1 MTAPSKTGKSVRI
14 DDPYLWLEDLS
25 GERAL
30 RWVEEQNASTLSE
43 LRSERLEEMQAEALA
58 IMDASDKIPSVQRRG
73 DFLYQ
78 FWRDADHPQ
87 GLWRRTTLDQYL
99 AEQTDWETVVD
110 VDALAA
116 AEDENWVWAGAE
128 VLEPEYAR
136 ALILLSRGGADTVVV
151 REFDM
156 TTKQFV
162 PGGFTVAEARTDI
175 SWEDDDTVL
184 VATDFG
190 EGSLSAIGMPLIVKR
205 WRRGTA
211 LDQAETVFTARAGD
225 LGAAAGVYRTPGY
238 ERTLFVRMID
248 NRNKEIFLLHGGELV
263 QLDIPADGSV
273 SMHRQWIVISV
284 PTGWTRG
291 DASHPSGTVLV
302 ADLDEFLSG
311 TADLHI
317 IYEPGG
323 PSIFQGAVWTRDY
336 LVVATLED
344 VASRLH
350 VMTPGIWEA
359 HPIPGVPENTDTYIE
374 AIDPFSN
381 EIFLS
386 STSLDKPR
394 RILHGLVGGSVREI
408 KTAPARFNADDLVVS
423 QHFATSL
430 DGTRIPYF
438 LVTHRDSTGPAPTLL
453 HGYGGFAISQLP
465 GYLGVTGRL
474 WVERGGNFALAN
486 IRGGGEYGPDWYFQS
501 INAGRHRVAEDF
513 AAVATDLI
521 ERGVTTA
528 AGLGATGTSAG
539 GLLMGVMLTQ
549 YPQLFGALVCGQPL
563 LDMRRFPVLGVGA
576 AFVAEYGN
584 PDDPDDWEFIKQY
597 SPYHNI
603 DADRTY
609 PPILITTSTN
619 DDRVHPGHAR
629 KMTAALQAAGHQ
641 AALYESTD
649 GGHAGASTNAQAAF
663 ETALMYEFLHRN
675 LDWALSHDRH

>member
-1 MTAPSKTGKSVRI
+1 MTATNETGKSVTV
-14 DDPYLWLEDLS
+14 DDPYLWLEDMA

-30 RWVEEQNASTLSE
+30 RWVEEMNASTQAE
-43 LRSERLEEMQAEALA
+43 LRSERLEQMQAEALA
-58 IMDASDKIPSVQRRG
+58 IMDSSDKITSVQRRG
-73 DFLYQ
+73 DYLYD
-78 FWRDADHPQ
+78 FWRDADHPR
-87 GLWRRTTLDQYL
+87 GLWRRTTLDEYL
-99 AEQTDWETVVD
+99 AEQTNWQTILD
-110 VDALAA
+110 VDALAS
-116 AEDENWVWAGAE
+116 AEDENWVFASTG
-128 VLEPEYAR
+128 VLEPEYSR
-136 ALILLSRGGADTVVV
+136 ALISLSRGGADTVVV

-156 TTKQFV
+156 TTMQFV
-162 PGGFTVAEARTDI
+162 PDGFTVAEARTDI
-175 SWEDDDTVL
+175 SWEDDNTVL

-190 EGSLSAIGMPLIVKR
+190 EGSLSVIGMPMIVKR
-205 WRRGTA
+205 WRRGTT
-211 LDQAETVFTARAGD
+211 LEQAETVFTAHEGD
-225 LGAAAGVYRTPGY
+225 LGAGGGVIRTPGY
-238 ERTLFVRMID
+238 EWTLFVRMID
-248 NRNKEIFLLHGGELV
+248 NRNKEIFVLHGGELSR
-263 QLDIPADGSV
+263 LNIPTDGSV
-273 SMHRQWIVISV
+273 SIHRQWILISV

-291 DASHPSGTVLV
+291 DTAYASGTVLV

-311 TADLHI
+311 TADLHVV
-317 IYEPGG
+317 YKPGG
-323 PSIFQGAVWTRDY
+323 SSIFQGAMWTKDY
-336 LVVATLED
+336 LVVASVMD

-350 VMTPGIWEA
+350 VMTPGTWA
-359 HPIPGVPENTDTYIE
+359 ARPIPGVPENTDTHIS
-374 AIDPFSN
+374 AIDTFSN

-386 STSLDKPR
+386 SISFDKPA
-394 RILHGLVGGSVREI
+394 RILHGQAGESVREI
-408 KTAPARFNADDLVVS
+408 KTAPTRFDADDLTVS

-438 LVTHRDSTGPAPTLL
+438 LVAHRDCTGPAPTLL
-453 HGYGGFAISQLP
+453 HGYGGFGISQLP

-501 INAGRHRVAEDF
+501 INSGRHRVAEDF

-528 AGLGATGTSAG
+528 AKLGATGASAG

-549 YPQLFGALVCGQPL
+549 YPHLFGALVCGQPL
-563 LDMRRFPVLGVGA
+563 LDMRRFPLLGVGA

-603 DADRTY
+603 DADRSY

-619 DDRVHPGHAR
+619 DDRVHPAHAR
-629 KMTAALQAAGHQ
+629 KMTAALRGAGHR

-663 ETALMYEFLHRN
+663 ETALVYEFLHRN
-675 LDWALSHDRH
+675 LT